1 MDPSCS
7 CALAGDSCTC
17 ASSCKCKKYKCTSCK
32 KNCCSC
38 CHVGC
43 AKRAQGCVCKGASEK
58 CSCCA

>member
-17 ASSCKCKKYKCTSCK
+17 ASSCKCKEYKCTSCK